1 MIAVTC
7 SILFTN
13 LRLSSGFSYEQAPY
27 SYVLVQ
33 VVLVWK
39 GHFQILSTDLSGPR
53 ISLLSMCSIACA
65 SSYDLHCVFN
75 KFNRKNICKTFN
87 IQHALT
93 AKMARCGADRG
104 QVMQVGKEEV
114 EAMGQRRVILPICT
128 CGFINWTIT
137 TSFKIHTCTGIL
149 QSFFHF
155 GTEATHSGGWM
166 DFQYIAKGWGY
177 V

>member
-1 MIAVTC
+1 MLLQIHIGPVLDKGSVVCVLGWEVNLRSVCSTHIYPNTCIITIMMIAVTC

-93 AKMARCGADRG
+93 AKMA
-104 QVMQVGKEEV
+104 
-114 EAMGQRRVILPICT
+114 
-128 CGFINWTIT
+128 
-137 TSFKIHTCTGIL
+137 
-149 QSFFHF
+149 
-155 GTEATHSGGWM
+155 
-166 DFQYIAKGWGY
+166 
-177 V
+177 